1 MNGQCITDVDP
12 RNYKLAHQR
21 IKKLW
26 NEGKTEIT
34 VHAQQRM
41 KQREIDMLDIANVI
55 RYGRITEHTRPKTCW
70 RYSILGKAVDG
81 ERMRCVVEIDGN
93 LIIVTVI

>member
-1 MNGQCITDVDP
+1 MAQVVPIFNP
-12 RNYKLAHQR
+12 SNYKYAHQR

-26 NEGKTEIT
+26 NEGLVEIG

-41 KQREIDMLDIANVI
+41 KQRLIDVNDIQNVI
-55 RYGRITEHTRPKTCW
+55 AYGRITEHKKPMNHW
-70 RYSILGKAVDG
+70 RYTIVGKAVDG
-81 ERMRCVVEIDGN
+81 ESMKCVVEINGS